1 MERAA
6 ETWKRL
12 DDLGTAAAALAG
24 AAVFR
29 VLAGDAETA
38 HALATEGLAIAR
50 SLGVPGIIGRNLS
63 ALAGALAHR
72 APDAPE
78 RHIRALNGVANCRTK

>member
-29 VLAGDAETA
+29 VPP
-38 HALATEGLAIAR
+38 H
-50 SLGVPGIIGRNLS
+50 
-63 ALAGALAHR
+63 
-72 APDAPE
+72 
-78 RHIRALNGVANCRTK
+78 